1 MDELIKSSQKSF
13 IKVWCICYKAV
24 ILHPLSREERGGNEM
39 LIEDLAL
46 KLFFEKKYFSKKT
59 SKKFW

>member
-1 MDELIKSSQKSF
+1 MDELIKSSQKSC

-39 LIEDLAL
+39 LVEDLAL
-46 KLFFEKKYFSKKT
+46 ELFNLKKNFFQKN
-59 SKKFW
+59 F